1 MITTVR
7 FSIFAMVLAL
17 NAAPALA
24 AERIDYDIDD
34 DGLIE
39 IEDLQDLNEIGN
51 NITITGVGDYP
62 FQELRGDTL
71 YGVSD
76 GCPQDG
82 CNGYELIKDLNFDT
96 NGNGEL
102 DEGDTYWN
110 EGKGWDPIGS
120 FWVKF
125 VADFN
130 GNGYTLHNL
139 AMNRPGEPWLGLFSY
154 SEQAHIHDFSLTAN
168 LITGAESGGVIG
180 FSWKTTFENL
190 YLDVAITGESVEG
203 DCNAKCDPI
212 QIGGIVGVAEES
224 DFNNIVLKANI
235 TGLNWL
241 GGLVGLA
248 YGSANSQ
255 INEVAMQATIT
266 GQNFIGALAGD
277 LNSYQVKSVVAVAH
291 LNGLQNVGALIGG
304 AEHITLS
311 NVLVSGA
318 LNEQVGLSDYSNAGG
333 FIGGAV
339 NGSLANV
346 ISLIRMPADPD
357 EDHNTGA
364 LMAYAQGLTIDQ
376 VYWAQDLAQGTRAHG
391 NSSQYITGRG
401 FDLVDIQ
408 CATLSEGCNG
418 MQLTGFDEPVNS
430 QGQALWDFG
439 NNQQAPMMALAVGT
453 FGDADG
459 DGEMDDWPAIDAPI
473 VPDPRGNPAQNNN
486 SDSPLGLGGVFYLC
500 WLLVPLMFR
509 RR

>member
-1 MITTVR
+1 MMTIFR
-7 FSIFAMVLAL
+7 FSIFTMVLAL
-17 NAAPALA
+17 NAAFALA
-24 AERIDYDIDD
+24 AERIDYDVDD

-39 IEDLQDLNEIGN
+39 IEDLQDLNEIDN

-62 FQELRGDTL
+62 FRELRGDTL
-71 YGVSD
+71 YGASD

-82 CNGYELIKDLNFDT
+82 CNGYELVKDLDFDT

-102 DEGDTYWN
+102 DSEDAYWN
-110 EGKGWDPIGS
+110 EGKGWDPIGG
-120 FWVKF
+120 FYVKF
-125 VADFN
+125 VAEFN
-130 GNGYTLHNL
+130 GNGHTLHNL

-168 LITGAESGGVIG
+168 LVTGAESGGVIG

-190 YLDVAITGESVEG
+190 YLDVVITGESVEG

-224 DFNNIVLKANI
+224 DFNNIVLKSNI

-241 GGLVGLA
+241 GGVVGLA

-255 INEVAMQATIT
+255 FNEIAVQATIS
-266 GQNFIGALAGD
+266 GRNHIGALAGD

-291 LNGLQNVGALIGG
+291 LNGHQNVGALIGE
-304 AEHITLS
+304 AEHTAVS

-318 LNEQVGLSDYSNAGG
+318 LNEQIGLSEYSNAGG

-339 NGSLANV
+339 NGSLENV

-364 LMAYAQGLTIDQ
+364 LMAYASGLTIDQ

-391 NSSQYITGRG
+391 NSSQYSTGRG
-401 FDLVDIQ
+401 FDLLDIQ
-408 CATLSEGCNG
+408 CATPAVNCNG
-418 MQLTGFDEPVNS
+418 LELTGFDEPVNN

-439 NNQQAPMMALAVGT
+439 SNEQAPVMVLAAGT
-453 FGDADG
+453 FGDTDG
-459 DGEMDDWPAIDAPI
+459 DGEMDGWPAIDAPI
-473 VPDPRGNPAQNNN
+473 IPDPRGSRAQNNDN
-486 SDSPLGLGGVFYLC
+486 DSPLGLGGVFYLC
-500 WLLVPLMFR
+500 WLLVPLLLR